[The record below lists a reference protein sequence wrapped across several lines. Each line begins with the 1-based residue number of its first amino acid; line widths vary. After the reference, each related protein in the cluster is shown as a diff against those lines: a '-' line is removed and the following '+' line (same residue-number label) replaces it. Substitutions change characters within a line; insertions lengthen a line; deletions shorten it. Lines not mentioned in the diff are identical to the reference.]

1 MNRDAT
7 IGIIVVALLLGGI
20 FLFARRP
27 AAAAAPISAY
37 APRQLTGQG
46 NIRFVPARAESPRYQ
61 NKEIRDTNL
70 EYSSDGLLT
79 KIRMEITRD
88 YAIT

>member
-1 MNRDAT
+1 VNRDAT
-7 IGIIVVALLLGGI
+7 IGIILMALLLGGLV
-20 FLFARRP
+20 LFARRP
-27 AAAAAPISAY
+27 AAVGAPISAS
-37 APRQLTGQG
+37 APRQLVRQG
-46 NIRFVPARAESPRYQ
+46 NIRFVPARAEPPRYQ

-70 EYSSDGLLT
+70 EYNSDGILT

>member
-20 FLFARRP
+20 FLLARRP
-27 AAAAAPISAY
+27 AAAPVSTY
-37 APRQLTGQG
+37 TPRQLSSGQG
-46 NIRFVPARAESPRYQ
+46 TIRFVPAQAEPPRYQ

-70 EYSSDGLLT
+70 EYNSDGQLT
-79 KIRMEITRD
+79 NIKMEITRD
-88 YAIT
+88 YTIT